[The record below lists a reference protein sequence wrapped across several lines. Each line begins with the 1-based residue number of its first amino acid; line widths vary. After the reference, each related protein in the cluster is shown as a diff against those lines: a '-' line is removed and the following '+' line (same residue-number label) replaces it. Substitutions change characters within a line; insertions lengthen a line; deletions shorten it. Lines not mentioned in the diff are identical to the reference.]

1 MMKIFSIGDMVNIS
15 FLDWSFS
22 IHSVFKEVIN
32 LETQYGIV
40 SFVLKSI
47 GGGPNN
53 IVVDSLY
60 ENFDSFVFKKEIK
73 FDLSNVPMYDSTFH
87 FCNADKIYLMNNI
100 YKLEY
105 ILINESNSK
114 SAAFLLDE
122 KRLENFK
129 TPLEINLARRI
140 QIGFQKLLN
149 FDISAVETL
158 KGLGYGLTPQG
169 DDLIDGFIAA
179 LFFYETCFNIS
190 TYKLRKEIYML
201 ALTNNK
207 LSNTFLYYTSR
218 GLFYERFKNV
228 LLSLVSGENIEH
240 TVKSMLAFGET
251 SGADILTGFLKG
263 IKILLEGGSALCQ

>member
-1 MMKIFSIGDMVNIS
+1 MKIHSIGDMVDIS
-15 FLDWSFS
+15 FLNWGFN
-22 IHSVFKEVIN
+22 IHSSFKEVVN

-40 SFVLKSI
+40 SFVLKSV

-53 IVVDSLY
+53 IVVDVFD
-60 ENFDSFVFKKEIK
+60 ENFKNFVAKKELN
-73 FDLSNVPMYDSTFH
+73 FDLSNVPIYDSTFYL
-87 FCNADKIYLMNNI
+87 CRVDKVFLIDNI
-100 YKLEY
+100 KKLED
-105 ILINESNSK
+105 IVIDESNPK

-129 TPLEINLARRI
+129 TPLEINLVRKI
-140 QIGFQKLLN
+140 QMGFQKLLN

-169 DDLIDGFIAA
+169 DDLIDGFLAS
-179 LFFYETCFNIS
+179 LFFYESCFNVS
-190 TYKLRKEIYML
+190 TNAIRKEIYKT

-207 LSNTFLYYTSR
+207 LSNTFLYYTSQ

-228 LLSLVSGENIEH
+228 LLSLVSGENIEPVAK
-240 TVKSMLAFGET
+240 TMLAFGET

-263 IKILLEGGSALCQ
+263 IKILLEGGRALCQ